1 MKHPKFAS
9 VGGGCPN
16 TAAARRDGVRMVVVI
31 PVAVS
36 VVTGCGLG
44 WIYHTHVQSDLPS
57 IAEIR
62 KACRS

>member
-1 MKHPKFAS
+1 
-9 VGGGCPN
+9 
-16 TAAARRDGVRMVVVI
+16 MVVVI